1 MAGAAAKRYARAIF
15 DLASQQPGQ
24 ADAWAERLARVG
36 QVFSDPTV
44 ARILDNPT
52 LSVER
57 RQEAVGL
64 ALAGG
69 VDQETLNLARLLVES
84 NRVDKV
90 DEIAEEYRRLADDA
104 AGRVQ
109 VTATSAVELSQA
121 EQRQLTERLSSR
133 LGRQVRLATRVD
145 PSIMGGLVIQTG
157 DQVIDASV
165 AMRLQ
170 QLKRRLAGV

>member
-24 ADAWAERLARVG
+24 VEAWAERLARVG

-64 ALAGG
+64 VLAGG

-121 EQRQLTERLSSR
+121 EQRQLTERLSTR